1 MKNKNMESL
10 FQTCFHPLGI
20 PVWCAV
26 LSTMGV
32 TSLWQWAIKN
42 SLAKRIGF
50 NPKGEHMGAYAPMA
64 LKYASTD
71 YVLHKYFYPI
81 VCNTSASVC
90 CAVLSTMGVTF
101 LCQWAIK
108 NSPCQKVGFDPLYYH
123 SGRST
128 HRSHHFNF
136 LLLKTS
142 RYASWIM
149 SCTISQFYSTP
160 LWCVLPDSCLVS
172 YCNGQLIS

>member
-1 MKNKNMESL
+1 MPLWRSNMQVHTMYFKNI
-10 FQTCFHPLGI
+10 FTPLYVI
-20 PVWCAV
+20 PVQCAV
-26 LSTMGV
+26 L
-32 TSLWQWAIKN
+32 
-42 SLAKRIGF
+42 
-50 NPKGEHMGAYAPMA
+50 
-64 LKYASTD
+64 
-71 YVLHKYFYPI
+71 
-81 VCNTSASVC
+81 
-90 CAVLSTMGVTF
+90 LSTMGVTF

-160 LWCVLPDSCLVS
+160 HWCVLPYSCLVS
-172 YCNGQLIS
+172 YCNGRLISKRLFDVIVSTKKPT

>member
-1 MKNKNMESL
+1 MFSSHWN
-10 FQTCFHPLGI
+10 T
-20 PVWCAV
+20 CAV
-26 LSTMGV
+26 CCVVHHGCHILMPMSNKKFPLSKGWV
-32 TSLWQWAIKN
+32 
-42 SLAKRIGF
+42 R
-50 NPKGEHMGAYAPMA
+50 PKGWAYGRLSYAPMA
-64 LKYASTD
+64 LKYASTY
-71 YVLHKYFYPI
+71 YVLQKYFYPI
-81 VCNTSASVC
+81 VCNTSAVC

-160 LWCVLPDSCLVS
+160 HWCVLPNSCLVS
-172 YCNGQLIS
+172 